1 MIKSVQE
8 VDHGTKAETKDRILD
23 AAERLFAEHGFD
35 ATSLRMITAAAGVN
49 LAAVNYHFRSKDS
62 LIEAV
67 FGRRIGPVN
76 KERLEMLTAA
86 EKAAGSDPL
95 SLEAVVRAF
104 VEPVVRI
111 RSTHAQHG
119 DEI

>member
-35 ATSLRMITAAAGVN
+35 ATSLRMITAEAGVN
-49 LAAVNYHFRSKDS
+49 LAAVNYHFRSKDA

-67 FGRRIGPVN
+67 FSRCIRPLN
-76 KERLEMLTAA
+76 RERLRLLAA
-86 EKAAGSDPL
+86 VEEASGGAPPR
-95 SLEAVVRAF
+95 LEDVIRAF
-104 VEPVVRI
+104 VTPVI
-111 RSTHAQHG
+111 RARQDNRG
-119 DEI
+119 CGM